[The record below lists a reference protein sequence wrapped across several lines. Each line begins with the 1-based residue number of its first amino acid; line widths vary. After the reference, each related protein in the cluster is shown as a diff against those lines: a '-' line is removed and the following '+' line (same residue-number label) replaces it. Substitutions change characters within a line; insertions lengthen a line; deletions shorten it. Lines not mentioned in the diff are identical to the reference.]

1 MNTERAGVT
10 LRVETSPER
19 LADLAAAEILV
30 VLGTAIAWRGE
41 AHLCLAGGSTPRLL
55 HDALARHTFD
65 GWPHVH
71 VWFGDERCVPPDHA
85 DSNAR
90 MAAET
95 LLRHVGIA
103 ELHVHRPAGE
113 RDPAE
118 AAEQYHDAL
127 QDLAERAQGEVPTF
141 DVLILGMGDD
151 AHTASIFPGSPLLDH
166 VEAAPT
172 PPWAVA
178 IHVPTLD
185 AWRLTLT
192 PAVLCAAR
200 ATVVLVTG
208 TGKHEALHRVLTRSA
223 PLKDAPA
230 RLLERATGDL
240 AWFVDTA
247 ALFG

>member
-1 MNTERAGVT
+1 MNAERAGVT
-10 LRVETSPER
+10 LRVEQTPER
-19 LADLAAAEILV
+19 LAELAASEILA
-30 VLGTAIAWRGE
+30 VLGTALAWRGE
-41 AHLCLAGGSTPRLL
+41 AHLCLSGGSTPTLL
-55 HDALARHTFD
+55 HAALVRHTFD

-71 VWFGDERCVPPDHA
+71 VWFGDERCVPSDHA

-90 MAAET
+90 MADET

-103 ELHVHRPAGE
+103 DLHVHRLAGD

-118 AAEQYHDAL
+118 AAAQYHGAL
-127 QDLAERAQGEVPTF
+127 QDLAERAQAEVPTF

-166 VEAAPT
+166 LDAAPA
-172 PPWAVA
+172 PPWAAAV
-178 IHVPTLD
+178 HVPKLD

-192 PAVLCAAR
+192 PAVLCAAT

-208 TGKHEALHRVLTRSA
+208 AGKHEALRRVLTRGVPIA
-223 PLKDAPA
+223 DAPA

-240 AWFVDTA
+240 AWFVDTG